1 MIEHIPG
8 LLFNPIR
15 QWQKLE
21 PLSGRA
27 TNLLYVFVMAVIPAL
42 AWYHGTSAV
51 GWRVGSGDVTRLTED
66 SALRLV
72 VLFYLAMVGAV
83 VVIGY
88 FIHWMAANYGAHSTV
103 PKGITIAGL
112 TATPLF
118 LAGAIGVMPLLSI
131 ALPLGI
137 LALGWSLWLLYTGI
151 PIVMHVPRDRGFV
164 FASAVVAVCMVI
176 LIAMMCLSVILW
188 DMGFAPEY
196 TR

>member
-1 MIEHIPG
+1 V
-8 LLFNPIR
+8 
-15 QWQKLE
+15 
-21 PLSGRA
+21 
-27 TNLLYVFVMAVIPAL
+27 LYVLVMAVIPAL

-72 VLFYLAMVGAV
+72 VSFYLAMVGAV

-88 FIHWMAANYGAHSTV
+88 FIHWMAANYGARSTI
-103 PKGITIAGL
+103 PRGITIAGL

-188 DMGFAPEY
+188 DMGFGPEY